1 MKKVGLEQKSEQK
14 GERNLEQAIEQ
25 LPSQI
30 MPERDLWR
38 GIELHLNQPH
48 SDPRR
53 KTVTRTFD
61 LATAASLMAVA
72 FLGWTVW
79 QYQEV
84 NMEEQ
89 NDFAMRSSAF
99 VEGLSMQHTNQ
110 LNTLLVK
117 FEGQQAMTE
126 NWQQQLQDLDSAAAV
141 IKSALKDDP
150 ANKALLQMLQH
161 VYQQQLELVESVHSP
176 KWQTI

>member
-1 MKKVGLEQKSEQK
+1 MNTVGSEQK
-14 GERNLEQAIEQ
+14 RERKLEQAIEQ
-25 LPSQI
+25 LPTQI
-30 MPERDLWR
+30 APQRDLWR
-38 GIELHLNQPH
+38 GIELHLDQPKPT
-48 SDPRR
+48 SRNI
-53 KTVTRTFD
+53 TVTRAFG
-61 LATAASLMAVA
+61 LATAASFIAVA
-72 FLGWTVW
+72 CLGWAVW
-79 QYQEV
+79 QFKGWY
-84 NMEEQ
+84 NMEQ
-89 NDFAMRSSAF
+89 NGFAIQSEAL
-99 VEGLSMQHTNQ
+99 VDGLSMQHANQ

-126 NWQQQLQDLDSAAAV
+126 NWQQQLHELDSAADA